1 MRLPRAVTGAG
12 TDAASWRLIV
22 RATSRACFAKR
33 PRPPRTARRAE
44 KAVRHAAFVR
54 SYPLTLLPRPRSARR
69 KSPTV
74 IDGCAPESLV
84 RTRLPAGG
92 GSHERTRLWTPGFP
106 ASWENTGNFLRRT
119 SILHHIAI
127 KRRVVSSTWWRIPW
141 TCKQGP
147 FWPFTG
153 YALPASAKFLVGSG
167 KLSDG

>member
-92 GSHERTRLWTPGFP
+92 RWIRTLGPREKEPLVEAVCSTFP
-106 ASWENTGNFLRRT
+106 ALPFREGP
-119 SILHHIAI
+119 
-127 KRRVVSSTWWRIPW
+127 RVRIHLPPAVSQCPDR
-141 TCKQGP
+141 
-147 FWPFTG
+147 
-153 YALPASAKFLVGSG
+153 VHR
-167 KLSDG
+167 